1 MTPVWP
7 LIFSNLSVSGYIATS
22 QCLMYLVFAN
32 TNFHFSIRNP
42 TYITGKCQNL
52 HTCNVL
58 IIMVNIRQVNHMLN
72 LKYFEFNIFKYA
84 FELVIIINHQ
94 YIAIYLGIRRWLAN
108 VKPNRFIILLVL
120 DRTTYL
126 LYFWSSRINI
136 FEINK

>member
-1 MTPVWP
+1 MISLDLMKSSEVRIAGDQSIC
-7 LIFSNLSVSGYIATS
+7 LI
-22 QCLMYLVFAN
+22 YLVFAN

-58 IIMVNIRQVNHMLN
+58 IIMVNIRQVNHMLH

-94 YIAIYLGIRRWLAN
+94 YIAIYLGIGRWLAN
-108 VKPNRFIILLVL
+108 LKPNRFIILVL
-120 DRTTYL
+120 DRTIYL
-126 LYFWSSRINI
+126 CPDHLESTILKVTSKSFI
-136 FEINK
+136 